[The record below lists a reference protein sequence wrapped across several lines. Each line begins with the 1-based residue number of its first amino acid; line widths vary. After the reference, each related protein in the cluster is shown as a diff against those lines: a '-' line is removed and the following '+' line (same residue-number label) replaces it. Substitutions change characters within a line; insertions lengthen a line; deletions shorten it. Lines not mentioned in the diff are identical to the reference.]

1 MPLGMAPGKP
11 GRTCDNL
18 TRQRYFQATAG
29 IDASVPVFYCV
40 VTVA

>member
-1 MPLGMAPGKP
+1 MAPGKP

-18 TRQRYFQATAG
+18 AGQKYFQATAG
-29 IDASVPVFYCV
+29 IDASVPGFYGV